1 MAKCVLCNSRKGK
14 RKCSVAGAFICSLCC
29 GESRTGEKCGG
40 CSFAKPAS
48 ATRNYRNVPYY
59 TTQEMAD
66 TNESVS
72 YVIESTLC
80 QIWKNNLHNENHN
93 VNDRT
98 ASRLVE
104 LLIDKYH
111 FNDDAP
117 PRESPE
123 VEEGFHLLLRNI
135 ERQLSRTSSEELVKV
150 LAAVHRS
157 IERRSDGTSYL
168 QFISELI

>member
-1 MAKCVLCNSRKGK
+1 
-14 RKCSVAGAFICSLCC
+14 VAGAFICSLCC

-66 TNESVS
+66 TIESVS
-72 YVIESTLC
+72 LVVESTLC
-80 QIWKNNLHNENHN
+80 RIWKNNPHI

-135 ERQLSRTSSEELVKV
+135 EKRLPQTSSEELVKV
-150 LAAVHRS
+150 LGAVYRS
-157 IERRSDGTSYL
+157 IARRSDGTSYL
-168 QFISELI
+168 QFISEMILIGPGL

>member
-1 MAKCVLCNSRKGK
+1 
-14 RKCSVAGAFICSLCC
+14 
-29 GESRTGEKCGG
+29 
-40 CSFAKPAS
+40 
-48 ATRNYRNVPYY
+48 
-59 TTQEMAD
+59 
-66 TNESVS
+66 
-72 YVIESTLC
+72 
-80 QIWKNNLHNENHN
+80 
-93 VNDRT
+93 
-98 ASRLVE
+98 LVE

-157 IERRSDGTSYL
+157 IERRSEGTSGGTIYL